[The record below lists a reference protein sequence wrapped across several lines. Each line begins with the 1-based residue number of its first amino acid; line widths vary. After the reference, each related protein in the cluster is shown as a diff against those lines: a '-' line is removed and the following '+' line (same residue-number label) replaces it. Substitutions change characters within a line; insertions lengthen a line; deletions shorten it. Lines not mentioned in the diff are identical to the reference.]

1 MGIVIGILVGLI
13 AGSGLTVAALV
24 LNGGSRLAAAR
35 RTRQLLIQEAR
46 GEADVLRRE
55 AQLAAKEEAVRLR
68 EEIER
73 DVKTRQ
79 VEAARGQERLVAQQ
93 ADLERRL
100 GELDR
105 REQGIADRETH
116 ARQLQDELKTEKDQS
131 EL

>member
-68 EEIER
+68 EEIEQ

-79 VEAARGQERLVAQQ
+79 VEAARATLGGIVG
-93 ADLERRL
+93 RRV
-100 GELDR
+100 GR
-105 REQGIADRETH
+105 PG
-116 ARQLQDELKTEKDQS
+116 
-131 EL
+131 